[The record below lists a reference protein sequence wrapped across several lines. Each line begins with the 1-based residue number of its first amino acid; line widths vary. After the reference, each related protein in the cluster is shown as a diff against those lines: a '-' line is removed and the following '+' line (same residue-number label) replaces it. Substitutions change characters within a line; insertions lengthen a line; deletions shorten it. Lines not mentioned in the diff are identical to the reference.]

1 MITNKGKQIIA
12 TYLADGTSAYAS
24 YIGVGCGNR
33 PRTTFSVDVATT
45 EAHTTTG
52 NNAGAGYAYITT
64 ATAHDFQIGDQVKIY
79 NVDGGNIDSVYL
91 NTWTITAIPSSTSFK
106 FAIPGSTTPPI
117 AVENISSEKGKVI
130 LDFSNKTSM
139 DYEMLRIP
147 IKSKSQRNENGLRIV
162 ELSADLPTTER
173 YEISEIGLFS
183 DIADT
188 IAPVNNRVIFSF
200 SNDYIWQYH
209 KSSTISEIPFITQ
222 ALDAGN
228 ALNTIS
234 VTDEVFQ
241 ANSNNSVFAN
251 TIRLYDQERP
261 RYEKSTY
268 FMLGNTSNLVKT
280 GDGTTGNPY
289 RLTPTSTTNHIE
301 ATVGG
306 LSQLQKATNPAQGE
320 SDEIRLAL
328 SVVKKVNATADPD
341 EVRVLVEFATQE
353 GSGSETSSYRYARF
367 HGAMTNSEQDF
378 SKNRYVVLKQKM
390 NQLEVSQNFSWDQ
403 VVFAKIYVS
412 VIKSGS
418 ASSDYYVALDSLKF
432 EYTTSQNPIYG
443 LTGYTLIKNT
453 NNLTVTK
460 EENATQS
467 ITFKFA
473 VGV

>member
-33 PRTTFSVDVATT
+33 ARKVFSVNIATT
-45 EAHTTTG
+45 ESSTTTG
-52 NNAGAGYAYITT
+52 NNAGTGNAYITT

-79 NVDGGNIDSVYL
+79 NTDGSNINVAYV
-91 NTWTITAIPSSTSFK
+91 NTWTITAVPSTTSFK
-106 FAIPGSTTPPI
+106 FAIGDNEERQVTSPSPQ
-117 AVENISSEKGKVI
+117 GKVI

-147 IKSKSQRNENGLRIV
+147 IKSKSQRNEDGLRIV

-183 DIADT
+183 DISDT
-188 IAPVNNRVIFSF
+188 LAPVNNRVIFSF

-367 HGAMTNSEQDF
+367 HGTMTTSEQDF

-412 VIKSGS
+412 VIKNGS